1 MSTCGRINSN
11 ILIDCDNPLVGGSND
26 RLILINKDDW
36 DLATITRDQ
45 NNNQLITNIV
55 LASGAV
61 GYIFEGKNNSV
72 EPRQALVKQRYA
84 EVYDHEVIFKVF
96 KADPSAKQQLERLA
110 KGKVVAVVENNWK
123 GDAGSGAFE
132 VYGEET
138 GLFVQELER
147 TLADADTQ
155 GAYNVNLRTSEQAKE
170 SHLPA
175 SLWSA
180 SYAATKQIV
189 DSLLA

>member
-1 MSTCGRINSN
+1 METCGQISSD
-11 ILIDCDNPLVGGSND
+11 ILIDCLNPLVGGVKD
-26 RLILINKDDW
+26 RLVLMNKEDW
-36 DLATITRDQ
+36 DAATITKDQ
-45 NNNQLITNIV
+45 DNAQLISNVI
-55 LASGAV
+55 LASGAIA
-61 GYIFEGKNNSV
+61 YQYEGKNNSV

-96 KADPSAKQQLERLA
+96 KADASTKQQLELLA
-110 KGKVVAVVENNWK
+110 KGKVVAIVENNWK
-123 GDAGSGAFE
+123 GASGAGAFE

-138 GLFVQELER
+138 GLYVQELDR

-155 GAYNVNLRTSEQAKE
+155 GAYNVVLRTSEQAKE

-175 SLWSA
+175 TLFA
-180 SYAATKQIV
+180 GSYAATKQIV